1 MGTELTKDMLNSL
14 IEIGSSLSIS
24 LLMALAIL
32 IIGRQLVKLIL
43 RLITVALEK
52 SNVEDTVRIFVTNLL
67 NTLLMILVFIAAINQ
82 LGIETTSIIA
92 VLGAAGLAIGLA
104 LQGSLA
110 NFAAGILIVIYRPYK
125 VADYI
130 EAGNY
135 AGTVKDIQIFSTVLK
150 TPDNKIV
157 VVPNGSI
164 MNGSIVN
171 YSDQDTR
178 RIDLIVSC
186 GYEDDIDKV
195 FQNAS
200 KVVAVHSEDEAI
212 LNVNK
217 KLIKKGDVHTHPV
230 WRSVECAMSST
241 RRIVRI
247 AEKYKKKAHILHV
260 TTKEEI
266 DFLSQHKGN
275 ITFEITPQ
283 HLTLY
288 SPDCYDKLGT
298 YAQMN
303 PPLRDKS
310 HYDRL
315 WYGVKNN
322 FNDTIGSDHAP
333 HLKVNKEKE
342 YPNSPSGMPG
352 VQTLMPVMLNHV
364 NDGKLSLNQLI
375 NLVCENPVKIFG
387 IKNKGFIKEGYD
399 ADFTIVDMNK
409 TIEIKNANI
418 ESKCGWSPFDGY
430 KFKGSPI
437 ATIIN
442 GKIKMK
448 DGKIIGE
455 PDGKPMKFK

>member
-104 LQGSLA
+104 LQGSLS

-125 VADYI
+125 VVDYI

-195 FQNAS
+195 RSVLEDILKKQ
-200 KVVAVHSEDEAI
+200 KRVLKDPKPQIAVTELADSS
-212 LNVNK
+212 VNFIFRPWVKRTDYLPVYYSLLEEVK
-217 KLIKKGDVHTHPV
+217 KRFDKEGISIPYPQSDVHIHN
-230 WRSVECAMSST
+230 
-241 RRIVRI
+241 
-247 AEKYKKKAHILHV
+247 H
-260 TTKEEI
+260 KE
-266 DFLSQHKGN
+266 
-275 ITFEITPQ
+275 
-283 HLTLY
+283 
-288 SPDCYDKLGT
+288 
-298 YAQMN
+298 
-303 PPLRDKS
+303 
-310 HYDRL
+310 
-315 WYGVKNN
+315 
-322 FNDTIGSDHAP
+322 
-333 HLKVNKEKE
+333 
-342 YPNSPSGMPG
+342 
-352 VQTLMPVMLNHV
+352 
-364 NDGKLSLNQLI
+364 
-375 NLVCENPVKIFG
+375 
-387 IKNKGFIKEGYD
+387 
-399 ADFTIVDMNK
+399 
-409 TIEIKNANI
+409 
-418 ESKCGWSPFDGY
+418 
-430 KFKGSPI
+430 
-437 ATIIN
+437 
-442 GKIKMK
+442 
-448 DGKIIGE
+448 
-455 PDGKPMKFK
+455 

>member
-1 MGTELTKDMLNSL
+1 MGTELTKDMLISL

-104 LQGSLA
+104 LQGSLS

-125 VADYI
+125 VGDYI

-195 FQNAS
+195 RSVLEDILKKEKRVLKDPKPQI
-200 KVVAVHSEDEAI
+200 AVTELADSS
-212 LNVNK
+212 VNFIFRPWVKRTDYLPVYYSLLEEVK
-217 KLIKKGDVHTHPV
+217 KRFDKEGISIPYPQSDVHIHN
-230 WRSVECAMSST
+230 
-241 RRIVRI
+241 
-247 AEKYKKKAHILHV
+247 H
-260 TTKEEI
+260 KE
-266 DFLSQHKGN
+266 
-275 ITFEITPQ
+275 
-283 HLTLY
+283 
-288 SPDCYDKLGT
+288 
-298 YAQMN
+298 
-303 PPLRDKS
+303 
-310 HYDRL
+310 
-315 WYGVKNN
+315 
-322 FNDTIGSDHAP
+322 
-333 HLKVNKEKE
+333 
-342 YPNSPSGMPG
+342 
-352 VQTLMPVMLNHV
+352 
-364 NDGKLSLNQLI
+364 
-375 NLVCENPVKIFG
+375 
-387 IKNKGFIKEGYD
+387 
-399 ADFTIVDMNK
+399 
-409 TIEIKNANI
+409 
-418 ESKCGWSPFDGY
+418 
-430 KFKGSPI
+430 
-437 ATIIN
+437 
-442 GKIKMK
+442 
-448 DGKIIGE
+448 
-455 PDGKPMKFK
+455 

>member
-104 LQGSLA
+104 LQGSLS

-125 VADYI
+125 VGDYI

-195 FQNAS
+195 
-200 KVVAVHSEDEAI
+200 
-212 LNVNK
+212 
-217 KLIKKGDVHTHPV
+217 
-230 WRSVECAMSST
+230 RSVLED
-241 RRIVRI
+241 
-247 AEKYKKKAHILHV
+247 IL
-260 TTKEEI
+260 K
-266 DFLSQHKGN
+266 
-275 ITFEITPQ
+275 
-283 HLTLY
+283 
-288 SPDCYDKLGT
+288 
-298 YAQMN
+298 
-303 PPLRDKS
+303 
-310 HYDRL
+310 
-315 WYGVKNN
+315 
-322 FNDTIGSDHAP
+322 
-333 HLKVNKEKE
+333 KEKRVLKDPKPQIAVTE
-342 YPNSPSGMPG
+342 LADSSVNFIFRPWVKRTDY
-352 VQTLMPVMLNHV
+352 LPVYY
-364 NDGKLSLNQLI
+364 SLL
-375 NLVCENPVKIFG
+375 EEVKKRFD
-387 IKNKGFIKEGYD
+387 KEGISIPYPQSYVH
-399 ADFTIVDMNK
+399 IHNHK
-409 TIEIKNANI
+409 E
-418 ESKCGWSPFDGY
+418 
-430 KFKGSPI
+430 
-437 ATIIN
+437 
-442 GKIKMK
+442 
-448 DGKIIGE
+448 
-455 PDGKPMKFK
+455 